1 MTRLSALLILG
12 LLVVA
17 GCALPPTAQPT
28 PKPVAAKH
36 VVVGM
41 PVTPPNLPH
50 VGVYL
55 ARDLGY
61 FAEEGLDVEIKS
73 FESGVQVLR
82 GGIAGDIDVVGSSSE
97 PVVAAIAQG
106 ANLKVIYSYA
116 HALTVSLVV
125 QDAIKTPADLRG
137 KNMGIQDVGAFREMM
152 SRVVLKQ
159 AGLTPED
166 VHYVPVASANYIQG
180 LLSGQIDTAV
190 LHVDQALNAQSRQ
203 AGLHQLVNLWEMLP
217 TYFYGAF
224 IISPDKMR
232 DNPTLAPSFV
242 KAVMRAHRFMYAN
255 RDKTI
260 EMASKLTNVPPEVL
274 GPAYDQLTAAG
285 VFPVNDG
292 LPVASIEGTIK
303 TLRELG
309 TLQPAQN
316 VTAEQLVD
324 RGPADQAVKALGAMS
339 GDPRWK

>member
-292 LPVASIEGTIK
+292 LPVPSIEGTIK

-316 VTAEQLVD
+316 MTAEQLVD

>member
-292 LPVASIEGTIK
+292 LPVPSIEGTIK

>member
-125 QDAIKTPADLRG
+125 QDAIRTPADLRG

-152 SRVVLKQ
+152 SRVLLKQ

>member
-125 QDAIKTPADLRG
+125 QDAIKTPSDLRG

-203 AGLHQLVNLWEMLP
+203 AGLSAGKAARTRPGHPPLSAGRHSGGLP
-217 TYFYGAF
+217 SRPRARGR
-224 IISPDKMR
+224 PDQGR
-232 DNPTLAPSFV
+232 VRSLRNA
-242 KAVMRAHRFMYAN
+242 R
-255 RDKTI
+255 
-260 EMASKLTNVPPEVL
+260 
-274 GPAYDQLTAAG
+274 TAALNAAG
-285 VFPVNDG
+285 C
-292 LPVASIEGTIK
+292 S
-303 TLRELG
+303 
-309 TLQPAQN
+309 
-316 VTAEQLVD
+316 
-324 RGPADQAVKALGAMS
+324 
-339 GDPRWK
+339 

>member
-1 MTRLSALLILG
+1 MRWLVPVFAALLL
-12 LLVVA
+12 A
-17 GCALPPTAQPT
+17 GCAPPPPAASPTA
-28 PKPVAAKH
+28 KPAALKH

-55 ARDLGY
+55 ARDLSY
-61 FAEEGLDVEIKS
+61 FADEGLDVEIKS

-232 DNPTLAPSFV
+232 DNSTLAPSFV

-292 LPVASIEGTIK
+292 LPVPSIEGTIK

>member
-1 MTRLSALLILG
+1 MRWLVPVFAALLL
-12 LLVVA
+12 A
-17 GCALPPTAQPT
+17 GCAPPPPAASPTA
-28 PKPVAAKH
+28 KPAALKH

-55 ARDLGY
+55 ARDLSY
-61 FAEEGLDVEIKS
+61 FADEGLDVEIKS

-97 PVVAAIAQG
+97 PVVAAVAQG
-106 ANLKVIYSYA
+106 ADLEIIYSYA
-116 HALTVSLVV
+116 RALTVSLVV
-125 QDAIKTPADLRG
+125 SDAIKSPADLRG

-152 SRVVLKQ
+152 TRVVLKQ
-159 AGLTPED
+159 AGLAPDD

-190 LHVDQALNAQSRQ
+190 LHVDQALNARTKQ
-203 AGLHQLVNLWEMLP
+203 AGLHQLVNLWEVLP

-224 IISPDKMR
+224 IMSTEKMR
-232 DNPTLAPSFV
+232 QNPQLASSFV

-260 EMASKLTNVPPEVL
+260 ELSSKLTNVPPDVL

-285 VFPVNDG
+285 VWPVNDG
-292 LPVASIEGTIK
+292 LPTASIDGTIA
-303 TLRELG
+303 TLRDLG
-309 TLQPAQN
+309 TLQPGQN
-316 VTAEQLVD
+316 ITSEQLID
-324 RGPADQAVKALGAMS
+324 RNPATEAVKALGAMS
-339 GDPRWK
+339 GDSRWK